1 MMLVRTTR
9 SVRALTVPLSS
20 GRASGGPAEWFLM
33 MSAALTALLQQ
44 PQPSPGS
51 VPGISD
57 AAAIIIGT
65 ALSLLVIYAIV
76 AAHLR
81 KDE

>member
-1 MMLVRTTR
+1 
-9 SVRALTVPLSS
+9 
-20 GRASGGPAEWFLM
+20 M